1 MPTHNDSV
9 RCNGVAALVL
19 LALSAGC
26 APVPVRLLTDNPDA
40 AYAAEVYAHHSG
52 VPVELVFRS
61 NATAA
66 LAQEQTEATLVL
78 AEWIDNPVAAAKLR
92 RLPRRVRRTG
102 ARATA
107 VSSANNR
114 LVALAFRPYA
124 LVAAPSIELPAS
136 DAVAVGL
143 LGSVLAD
150 RSESEPRTDRSAIAA
165 FGADGASLYALLL
178 GFGFA
183 ETPLV
188 DQDGAIAWPTAAF
201 DAAIGAA
208 FELRTALHA
217 SIAAELALAERFLYE
232 NWERHL
238 ATDRLGIVVI
248 DAAAVLRAPPASLER
263 VQLRWLADHS
273 ERVIAHEAVVWSGI
287 ARGSGVRGRRASL
300 RLLQWLRDPTV
311 QRQLATDGQAVHATR
326 FGFLGGFSTSDAVNE
341 YLATELRPDLPI
353 AAPPVPSLRWP
364 SMRPRY
370 WNEAMTEVVE
380 PFLRNEAID
389 PERASQLAAR
399 LQVWYDQRGD

>member
-1 MPTHNDSV
+1 M

-150 RSESEPRTDRSAIAA
+150 QGEPRTDRSAIAA
-165 FGADGASLYALLL
+165 LGADGASLYALLL

-188 DQDGAIAWPTAAF
+188 DQDGGIAWPTAAF

-208 FELRTALHA
+208 FELRTALHE
-217 SIAAELALAERFLYE
+217 SIAAELAFAERFLYE

-238 ATDRLGIVVI
+238 ATARLGIVVI

-353 AAPPVPSLRWP
+353 AAPPVASLRWP